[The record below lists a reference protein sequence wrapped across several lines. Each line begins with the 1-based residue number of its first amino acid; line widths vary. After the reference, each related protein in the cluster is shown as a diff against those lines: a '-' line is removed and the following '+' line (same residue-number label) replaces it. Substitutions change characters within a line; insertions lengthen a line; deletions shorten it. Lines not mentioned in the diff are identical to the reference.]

1 MRPARGRELQE
12 RDELSEKLALSA
24 LDGAAC
30 ELQVPRE
37 DLVFVIADPSER
49 DEFIAEHGVTE
60 EQLDAALE
68 AGLVR
73 AVDDAERAGDISS
86 FEATLLREVA
96 ARVPAAEAIDVI
108 ESATGDDVLGLVD
121 DLIDQV
127 EGGKHRDRPAGSD
140 GGAGNGARPP
150 EARSAASSSSS
161 RNRGWAIAASA
172 SPRPWTVLP

>member
-1 MRPARGRELQE
+1 VRGRHAPLTAVVVAAALVGTYLALGGASYEPLDVPDPCDPRPVAELQE
-12 RDELSEKLALSA
+12 RDELTEKLALSA

-108 ESATGDDVLGLVD
+108 ESATGDDVLGLVN

-127 EGGKHRDRPAGSD
+127 EGG
-140 GGAGNGARPP
+140 
-150 EARSAASSSSS
+150 
-161 RNRGWAIAASA
+161 
-172 SPRPWTVLP
+172 

>member
-1 MRPARGRELQE
+1 VSLRLAPLAALAASAALVGVYLALGGASYEPLGVPDPCDPRPVAELQE
-12 RDELSEKLALSA
+12 RDELTEKLALSA

-86 FEATLLREVA
+86 FEATLLREA
-96 ARVPAAEAIDVI
+96 AERVPAAEAIDVI
-108 ESATGDDVLGLVD
+108 EAASDDDVLGLVD

-127 EGGKHRDRPAGSD
+127 EGG
-140 GGAGNGARPP
+140 
-150 EARSAASSSSS
+150 
-161 RNRGWAIAASA
+161 
-172 SPRPWTVLP
+172 

>member
-1 MRPARGRELQE
+1 MSARRSPLVALAVAAGLVGLYLALGGASYEPLEVPDPCAPRPVAELQE
-12 RDELSEKLALSA
+12 RDELTEKLALSA

-60 EQLDAALE
+60 EELDAALE

-86 FEATLLREVA
+86 FEATLLREA
-96 ARVPAAEAIDVI
+96 AERVPAAQAIDVI
-108 ESATGDDVLGLVD
+108 EAASGDDVLGLVD

-127 EGGKHRDRPAGSD
+127 EGG
-140 GGAGNGARPP
+140 
-150 EARSAASSSSS
+150 
-161 RNRGWAIAASA
+161 
-172 SPRPWTVLP
+172 

>member
-1 MRPARGRELQE
+1 VRARHTPLMAVVVAAALVGTYLALGGAGYEPLDVPDPCDPRPVSELQE
-12 RDELSEKLALSA
+12 RDELTEKLALSA

-60 EQLDAALE
+60 EQLDAALK

-127 EGGKHRDRPAGSD
+127 EGG
-140 GGAGNGARPP
+140 
-150 EARSAASSSSS
+150 
-161 RNRGWAIAASA
+161 
-172 SPRPWTVLP
+172 

>member
-1 MRPARGRELQE
+1 MSAPTTPLAAFAVSAALVGLYLALGGASYEPLEVPDPCAPRPVAELQE
-12 RDELSEKLALSA
+12 RDELTEKLALSA

-37 DLVFVIADPSER
+37 DLIFVIADPGQR
-49 DEFIAEHGVTE
+49 DAFIAEHGVTE

-86 FEATLLREVA
+86 FEATLLREA
-96 ARVPAAEAIDVI
+96 AERVPAAEAIDVI
-108 ESATGDDVLGLVD
+108 EAASDDDVLGLVD

-127 EGGKHRDRPAGSD
+127 EGG
-140 GGAGNGARPP
+140 
-150 EARSAASSSSS
+150 
-161 RNRGWAIAASA
+161 
-172 SPRPWTVLP
+172 